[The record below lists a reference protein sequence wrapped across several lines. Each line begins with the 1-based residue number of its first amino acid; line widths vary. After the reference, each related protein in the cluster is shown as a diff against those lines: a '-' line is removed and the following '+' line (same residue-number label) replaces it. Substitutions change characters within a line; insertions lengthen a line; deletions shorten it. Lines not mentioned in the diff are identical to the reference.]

1 MLTSNEKRQL
11 KALAST
17 LETKY
22 QVGKNEIS
30 DTVVAMLDKALTAKE
45 LIKIDVMKAVAVPV
59 MELALDL
66 SSKLNADI
74 VQVVGRVIVL
84 YRYSKSNHKIKLQM
98 EVLEYQ

>member
-11 KALAST
+11 KAIAST

-30 DTVVAMLDKALTAKE
+30 DTVVAMLDKALTARE
-45 LIKIDVMKAVAVPV
+45 LIKIDVMKAVVVPV
-59 MELALDL
+59 MALALDL

-84 YRYSKSNHKIKLQM
+84 YRYSKEHHKIKLQK
-98 EVLEYQ
+98 

>member
-84 YRYSKSNHKIKLQM
+84 YRYSKTNHKIKLQK
-98 EVLEYQ
+98 

>member
-11 KALAST
+11 KSIAST

-22 QVGKNEIS
+22 QIGKNEIS
-30 DTVVAMLDKALTAKE
+30 DTVIAMLDKALTARE

-66 SSKLNADI
+66 SSKLNAEI

-84 YRYSKSNHKIKLQM
+84 YRFSKEHHKIKLQK
-98 EVLEYQ
+98 

>member
-17 LETKY
+17 LDTKY
-22 QVGKNEIS
+22 QIGKNEIS
-30 DTVVAMLDKALTAKE
+30 ETVLAMLDKALTARE
-45 LIKIDVMKAVAVPV
+45 LIKIDVMKSVDVPI

-66 SSKLNADI
+66 SSQLNAEV

-84 YRYSKSNHKIKLQM
+84 YRLSKTNHKIKLHK
-98 EVLEYQ
+98 

>member
-17 LETKY
+17 LDTKY
-22 QVGKNEIS
+22 QIGKNEIS
-30 DTVVAMLDKALTAKE
+30 DTVLAMLDKALTARE
-45 LIKIDVMKAVAVPV
+45 LIKIDVMKSVGVPI

-66 SSKLNADI
+66 SSRLNADV

-84 YRYSKSNHKIKLQM
+84 YRYSKENHKIKLKK
-98 EVLEYQ
+98 

>member
-1 MLTSNEKRQL
+1 MLTSHEKRQL

-17 LETKY
+17 LDTKY

-30 DTVVAMLDKALTAKE
+30 ETVVAMLDKALTARE
-45 LIKIDVMKAVAVPV
+45 LIKIDVMKAVTSPI

-66 SSKLNADI
+66 SSRLNAEV

-84 YRYSKSNHKIKLQM
+84 YRFSKENHKIKLKK
-98 EVLEYQ
+98 

>member
-17 LETKY
+17 LDTKY
-22 QVGKNEIS
+22 QIGKNEIS
-30 DTVVAMLDKALTAKE
+30 DTVLAMLDKALTARE

-66 SSKLNADI
+66 SSRLNADV

-84 YRYSKSNHKIKLQM
+84 YRYSKENHKIKLKK
-98 EVLEYQ
+98 